1 MEDLIGV
8 YGILDL
14 DHWPNAPFLLLDGGV
29 EKRWKEPYAFHNTD
43 RGTYSGWLMQ
53 YTLSGT
59 GWFEKNG
66 KTYEMRPGRGFLCQI
81 PENSRYYLHPE
92 SEEPW
97 IFLYFHFRGSA
108 VSYAAERLFEK
119 TGDVFYADADSEPIR
134 TALQMHRKL
143 KNGYRS
149 EPYECGVFLYQF
161 FVLFCGRYSVRSGSR
176 HIFLFGKRYGRWIPT
191 VHLCRGL
198 NSWQN
203 RAGFPLPILRD
214 ASGRKQAFLP
224 CSIFRKR
231 EFAKR

>member
-161 FVLFCGRYSVRSGSR
+161 FCSGSDTADGYR
-176 HIFLFGKRYGRWIPT
+176 LRI
-191 VHLCRGL
+191 C
-198 NSWQN
+198 
-203 RAGFPLPILRD
+203 AGD
-214 ASGRKQAFLP
+214 
-224 CSIFRKR
+224 
-231 EFAKR
+231 